1 MGIGTRRF
9 LRAMILLLRKMKKLN
24 IKANEIPTVTA
35 IWKIIEKVEEI
46 VDYINQKEKEKKD
59 GVN

>member
-1 MGIGTRRF
+1 
-9 LRAMILLLRKMKKLN
+9 MKKLN